1 MDMNFRV
8 KNPSG
13 SLRVE
18 GYTLSAVLKAD
29 LDRYGNQQQCCER
42 GHQTK
47 RAAGTTPSVGQ
58 VIAPEAGIFETRG
71 GR

>member
-71 GR
+71 G